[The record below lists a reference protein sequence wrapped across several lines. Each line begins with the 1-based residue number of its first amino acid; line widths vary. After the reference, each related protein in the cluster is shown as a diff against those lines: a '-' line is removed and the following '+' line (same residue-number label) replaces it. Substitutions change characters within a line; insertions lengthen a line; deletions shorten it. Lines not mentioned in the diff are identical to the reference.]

1 MYLYRQFVLKHAI
14 RFSAQLVNPPV
25 SSERD
30 LMLPTGSI
38 YHYQDFDSQ
47 NFADDDQLLQN
58 LKSRYVVANVDHV
71 DVDQYTSMDHFRI
84 RKHPVNFRSKD
95 IEFYRDHPDVLRYAQ
110 YKDRL
115 VREVRTMLVV
125 NYGMSEEHF
134 EYLPTPY
141 AGYFMNYVR
150 ARTLMQNIQA
160 YDVPGRNH
168 YLNVHV
174 PSVVPSRQT
183 LTRWT
188 SATELTSKLAEE
200 LSDPNVYMLYQ
211 LWLMVGRDVQG
222 CFNMLADKNI
232 LDRVHIIIHTSTRW
246 TALNLGSLLGWLK
259 DSSGRGG
266 GWDVEEARRKLLVMF
281 LRLSEVTEV
290 VEDSDD
296 SIGTAEDD
304 LPTSETMPDEV
315 SGAVGNKIPLIA
327 DKVMKVKNAVASQVV
342 ETAVEPDDD
351 ELIDADAQDESVI
364 AAQEEAML
372 AALEIRE
379 KEAQQQQKDEHLYEA
394 YQPIENKSAAD
405 EVDRLA
411 TDLFKKGLLTDREVK
426 RHQTLARKH
435 LSLKSPYSTQSMDQ
449 YLKID
454 PAELKIENNNPLCE
468 KKTELLV
475 DKSMVSSSMQKFD
488 RQYIRSTMKKEL
500 VACALGLQN
509 AGVSI
514 TDYKVNRYTTLHDD
528 YEVHSMKIIPVIGAE
543 STITFKVPVIRE
555 DGTFVSAGTTYRMRK
570 QWGDIPIRK
579 IDKHQVALTSYYSKL
594 FVERSS
600 RMTHNYDAWL
610 TRAVT
615 TAINVEQVITAVR
628 YRNCFVQTESLPRD
642 YGILSAQ
649 YASFMHNGFMYN
661 FDFTRI
667 EKVFP
672 KAPEV
677 KKGEVVIAVN
687 SKFDHLILNVDNLVF
702 KVSAT
707 GERQEVGR
715 LGKMFDPEAGDP
727 PLEMVEMSLF
737 GRAMPMGLVLGR
749 YLGLGNLL
757 ATLKV
762 KHRRTPRHSRTDGPG
777 DHEAKL
783 VFLDENLIYDTRD
796 RVASM
801 ILTGF
806 ARAHA
811 TIKHHSIYQFDKPD
825 VYGVVMEALDITSR
839 HTRELDLARKMWV
852 DPITKNLLEEMKEP
866 TDFVQLLLRATE
878 LLKDDQFLDEFDT
891 RGLRIKGYER
901 VAGIT
906 YSHLVAAARGFH
918 IRPNNPKVAMSL
930 NPEEIWYALVQDQ
943 TTAPVDESNPIQAL
957 KDQDVVVY
965 SGAGGRS
972 ADTMSAKTRGF
983 HPSALGIISEGT
995 VDSGDAATIVYLTAD
1010 PALTSVHG
1018 QMKVSDAEGMKAAK
1032 GISPSFL
1039 MAPGLEFDDGKRLN
1053 FCGVQNSQTTHIL
1066 GAVFPP
1072 CRTGY
1077 ESMIGFRAG
1086 ALYANYADENGEV
1099 VAVNKHAVHVKYGL
1113 TVKAY
1118 PVGVVFGKWSGK
1130 IIPHRLVSAVK
1141 VGDRVKPED
1150 VITYNSHF
1158 FSFDPI
1164 APDHLAMHFGQ
1175 VARVA
1180 FLDYRDTHE
1189 DGTAFSR
1196 KFADKLVTTV
1206 THVRDILVD
1215 SHVGVTGLL
1224 SVGDHVEPDTVLC
1237 QLSPAMDTG
1246 LAISSGALD
1255 TLKRVSS
1262 LSPKAKSVGL
1272 IERIEILYTCEP
1284 EEMSQSLRD
1293 LVEESDARLIARKRQ
1308 LKENLADGR
1317 VSVGFR
1323 SGGKVLGDNQVLI
1336 QVYITEEIGYRD
1348 GDKAVVAHQLK
1359 TVTGHVVEEG
1369 FVDEDDVPV
1378 DIMFGAKAVAARIV
1392 GSVQIMGG
1400 VGTIM
1405 AEIGKRMAAA
1415 YRGRG

>member
-25 SSERD
+25 SSDSD
-30 LMLPTGSI
+30 LALPVGSI
-38 YHYQDFDSQ
+38 YHYQDFDAET
-47 NFADDDQLLQN
+47 FGEDDRLLQN
-58 LKSRYVVANVDHV
+58 MSSRYVVANVEHI
-71 DVDQYTSMDHFRI
+71 DVDQYTGFDHFRI
-84 RKHPVNFRSKD
+84 KKHPLNFRSKD
-95 IEFYRDHPDVLRYAQ
+95 IEFYQNHPDVFRYAQ
-110 YKDRL
+110 YRDRL
-115 VREVRTMLVV
+115 PREARTLLVV
-125 NYGMSEEHF
+125 NYGLSEQHF
-134 EYLPTPY
+134 EHLPTPY
-141 AGYFMNYVR
+141 TGYWVNYVR
-150 ARTLMQNIQA
+150 ARTLMLNIQTF
-160 YDVPGRNH
+160 DVPGRQH
-168 YLNVHV
+168 YINVHV

-188 SATELTSKLAEE
+188 ATQELNSKIAQELA
-200 LSDPNVYMLYQ
+200 DPNAYMLYQ

-222 CFNMLADKNI
+222 CFNMLSDKNI
-232 LDRVHIIIHTSTRW
+232 LDRVHLIIHTSTRW

-259 DSSGRGG
+259 DESGRGS

-281 LRLSEVTEV
+281 LRLSEVV
-290 VEDSDD
+290 DIVSDD
-296 SIGTAEDD
+296 SASEDVAEDD

-315 SGAVGNKIPLIA
+315 SGAVGNKTPLIA
-327 DKVMKVKNAVASQVV
+327 EKAMKVRNAVVAAPV
-342 ETAVEPDDD
+342 EKAVDDDDD
-351 ELIDADAQDESVI
+351 ELIDADSQDESVI

-379 KEAQQQQKDEHLYEA
+379 KEASEQKTSELYEA
-394 YQPIENKSAAD
+394 YEPDQNKTSAD
-405 EVDRLA
+405 EVDRIA
-411 TDLFKKGLLTDREVK
+411 KDLFKKGVLTDREVK

-435 LSLKSPYSTQSMDQ
+435 LTIKSPYTSQTMDQ

-454 PAELKIENNNPLCE
+454 PEELKIENNNPLCE
-468 KKTELLV
+468 VKTELLI
-475 DKSMVSSSMQKFD
+475 DKSMASSSMQKFD
-488 RQYIRSTMKKEL
+488 QKYIRNTMKKEL
-500 VACALGLQN
+500 VACALGIQN
-509 AGVSI
+509 AGVSV

-528 YEVHSMKIIPVIGAE
+528 YEVHSMKIIPVVGAE
-543 STITFKVPVIRE
+543 STISFKVPVVRE
-555 DGTFVSAGTTYRMRK
+555 DGTFISAGTTYRMRK
-570 QWGDIPIRK
+570 QWGDVPIRK

-594 FVERSS
+594 FIERSA
-600 RMTHNYDAWL
+600 RMTNNYDVWL
-610 TRAVT
+610 SRAVNVG
-615 TAINVEQVITAVR
+615 INIDRTITAVR
-628 YRNCFVQTESLPRD
+628 YRKCFVQTESLPRD
-642 YGILSAQ
+642 YGILSSE

-661 FDFTRI
+661 FDITRL

-672 KAPEV
+672 KAPKV
-677 KKGEVVIAVN
+677 KKGEIVIAVN
-687 SKFDHLILNVDNLVF
+687 AKFDHLVLTTDNTVH
-702 KVSAT
+702 KVSAS
-707 GERQEVGR
+707 GDKEELGR
-715 LGKMFDPEAGDP
+715 LAKIFDPSASEP

-737 GRAMPMGLVLGR
+737 GKAMPIGLVLGR

-762 KHRRTPRHSRTDGPG
+762 KHRRTPRHGRADAPEAG
-777 DHEAKL
+777 EAKI
-783 VFLDENLIYDTRD
+783 VFLDENLIYDTTD

-801 ILTGF
+801 ILSGF
-806 ARAHA
+806 IRAHA

-825 VYGVVMEALDITSR
+825 VYGVVMDSLDITSR

-866 TDFVQLLLRATE
+866 TDFIQLLFRAVE
-878 LLKDDQFLDEFDT
+878 LLKDDQFMDEFDT
-891 RGLRIKGYER
+891 RGMRIKGYER
-901 VAGIT
+901 IAGIAYT
-906 YSHLVAAARGFH
+906 HLVASARGFH
-918 IRPNNPKVAMSL
+918 IRPNNPKVSMSL
-930 NPEEIWYALVQDQ
+930 NPEEIWYAVVQDQ

-972 ADTMSAKTRGF
+972 SDTMSAKTRVY
-983 HPSALGIISEGT
+983 HKSAVGIISEGT

-1018 QMKVSDAEGMKAAK
+1018 QMKTSDVETMKPTK

-1077 ESMIGFRAG
+1077 ESVVGFRAG

-1099 VAVNKHAVHVKYGL
+1099 VAVNKHAVHVKYGQ

-1130 IIPHRLVSAVK
+1130 IIPHRLVPAVK
-1141 VGDRVKPED
+1141 VGDRVKTED

-1262 LSPKAKSVGL
+1262 LSPKAKSVGV
-1272 IERIEILYTCEP
+1272 IEKIEMLYTCEP
-1284 EEMSQSLRD
+1284 EQMSSSLRE
-1293 LVEESDARLIARKRQ
+1293 LVEESDSRLIARKRQ

-1369 FVDEDDVPV
+1369 FHDEDNKPI

-1405 AEIGKRMAAA
+1405 AEIGKRMAEA